1 MNWLKYLFLYSF
13 LLSVCFSEA
22 QQYNFI
28 NYNVEDGLAQSQVTA
43 ITQGNLGYL
52 WIGTRSGLSR
62 FDGKSFQNFFT
73 ENGLPDNQITSLF
86 KDKQGNIWIGTLGYL
101 SKFNGKGFTNFPLPN
116 QLSNNFIISIA
127 EHNNSLWV
135 GTEEGVCQF
144 KDNSFIY
151 YNQKHGITNLHVRD
165 IYSSKNNDLYF
176 ITKNGVFKLKSDS
189 TFIRVFNNLPNQNF
203 SKITEQNNE
212 FILSTFGNGI
222 YQVGNDFVKNLS
234 TEDGLCNEQVRWLI
248 SDSKNQI
255 WVASKSGVSK
265 ISNNN
270 ISTYTINDG
279 MVNDNVKV
287 IFEDREGN
295 IWFGTDGSG
304 ILKFTSDRITYFSQK
319 DLLPSDIVMSIT
331 QDNKKNYWIGTYGN
345 GVVQK
350 SNENESVINYT
361 TSNGLSNNTVWY
373 IYNDSRNRVWIATS
387 DGVSIFHENK
397 IKTISTDKGLLSK
410 KVWTIN
416 EDTNGDIWLGTLE
429 GVSII
434 TENDSIINFPSGKNS
449 IGESVR
455 SIINYK
461 NTFWFATSNGVY
473 CLDKSTKEFIK
484 KNTPFTKAFC
494 IEKDHSKNLWV
505 GTDQGLFL
513 FKDDKFSEI
522 KFSNDL
528 RSKQIV
534 FLKFDTSDN
543 SLWIGT
549 NNGVF
554 QLSLSELYINN
565 LTEAM
570 HFTKQDGLPSLEC
583 NQNAVYIDVENNLWA
598 GTSKGLVKFSNTKFK
613 SNLSAPIL
621 SIRNVR
627 LFLEDNSWSNFQQ
640 DSLGLP
646 MNLKLNFKQN
656 YLSFDF
662 IGIYHSGPDKVQYKF
677 MLEGLDEG
685 WLPVTDI
692 NTATYSNLPHG
703 KYTFKV
709 ISSVND
715 FRTFSEAKF
724 PFTILT
730 PYYLTWWFISISAIF
745 CLSILFS
752 IYSFRKKA
760 RRQKEHTQQLYYR
773 SKMLALEQQ
782 TLNSSMNRHFI
793 FNSLNSIQYY
803 INTQDRKSANLY
815 LSSFAKLIRKN
826 LDSSESN
833 TVTLEEEIDRLSLY
847 LKLEKMRFTDKFDYT
862 IDIDKSIVSEQIKI
876 PAMLLQPFVE
886 NSIWHGI
893 LPKNEKGN
901 IAIRVSMIN
910 NELIKFEIIDDG
922 IGIEESMKNKQQKS
936 SDHVSKGMNITKN
949 RLKLIAEMTNKP
961 LEIIGPQEIK
971 EGDKVLGTK
980 VEIIV
985 AYKQF

>member
-1 MNWLKYLFLYSF
+1 MNWLKHLFLYSF
-13 LLSVCFSEA
+13 LLSVFISEA

-62 FDGKSFQNFFT
+62 FDGKNFQNFFT

-86 KDKQGNIWIGTLGYL
+86 KDKYGNIWIGTLGHL
-101 SKFNGKGFTNFPLPN
+101 SKFDGKTFTNFELPSH
-116 QLSNNFIISIA
+116 LSNNFIISIA

-144 KDNSFIY
+144 KDNSFTY
-151 YNQKHGITNLHVRD
+151 YNEQHGITNLHVRD
-165 IYSSKNNDLYF
+165 IFSHNKNDLYL
-176 ITKNGVFKLKSDS
+176 ITKNGIFKLKNDS
-189 TFIRVFNNLPNQNF
+189 SFVRVFTNLPNQNF
-203 SKITEQNNE
+203 SKITQQNNE
-212 FILSTFGNGI
+212 FIVSTFGNGV
-222 YQVGNDFVKNLS
+222 YKVKDDSVKNLS
-234 TEDGLCNEQVRWLI
+234 TQDGLCNEQVRWLI

-265 ISNNN
+265 VFENEV
-270 ISTYTINDG
+270 STYTINDG

-319 DLLPSDIVMSIT
+319 DLLPSDIVMSIA
-331 QDNKKNYWIGTYGN
+331 QDNEENYWIGTYGN
-345 GVVQK
+345 GIVK
-350 SNENESVINYT
+350 KTTEGVINYT

-373 IYNDSRNRVWIATS
+373 IYNDSQNRVWIATS
-387 DGVSIFHENK
+387 DGVTIFNENK
-397 IKTISTDKGLLSK
+397 IKNISTNNGLISK

-416 EDTNGDIWLGTLE
+416 EGNNGNIWLGTLE
-429 GVSII
+429 GISII
-434 TENDSIINFPSGKNS
+434 TKNDSIINFPSGQNS

-455 SIINYK
+455 GIIKYR

-473 CLDKSTKEFIK
+473 YLNKSTEEFIK
-484 KNTPFTKAFC
+484 KKSPFTKAFC
-494 IEKDHSKNLWV
+494 IEKDHKNNLWV
-505 GTDQGLFL
+505 GTDEGLFL
-513 FKDDKFSEI
+513 FKDDDFSEI
-522 KFSNDL
+522 KFSSDL

-534 FLKFDTSDN
+534 FLKFDKTDN

-554 QLSLSELYINN
+554 QLSLPEFYKNDII
-565 LTEAM
+565 EVM
-570 HFTKQDGLPSLEC
+570 HYTKQDGLPSLEC
-583 NQNAVYIDVENNLWA
+583 NQNAIYIDLEENLWA

-613 SNLSAPIL
+613 SNLSTPIL

-627 LFLEDNSWSNFQQ
+627 LFLENNSWSNFQQ

-685 WLPVTDI
+685 WLPTTDI
-692 NTATYSNLPHG
+692 SSATYSNLPHG
-703 KYTFKV
+703 NYTFKV

-715 FRTFSEAKF
+715 FRTYSEAKF
-724 PFTILT
+724 SFTILT
-730 PYYLTWWFISISAIF
+730 PYYLTWWFISISILF
-745 CLSILFS
+745 GLSILFGV
-752 IYSFRKKA
+752 YSFRKKA

-862 IDIDKSIVSEQIKI
+862 IDIDKSIISEQIKI

-893 LPKNEKGN
+893 LPKNEKGS
-901 IAIRVSMIN
+901 IVIRVSMIDK
-910 NELIKFEIIDDG
+910 ELIKFEIIDDG
-922 IGIEESMKNKQQKS
+922 IGIEESIKNKQQKS

-961 LEIIGPQEIK
+961 LEIIGPEEIK
-971 EGDKVLGTK
+971 DGDKVLGTK

-985 AYKQF
+985 AYKEF